1 MKFKWIL
8 FLCIIAIETTA
19 QDQVLLT
26 IDDQPVY
33 KTEFEQIYWKN
44 KKENIATKEDLD
56 EYIKLFTNFKL
67 KVIAAEEKGLDTAKK
82 FINELAG
89 YRIQLEKPYLIDT
102 SINEELIKE
111 AYFRTI
117 NEISASHIMIKLG
130 ANPSPDDTLKAYN
143 KITALRKELLLNEQ
157 SFGETALEVS
167 EDPSAK
173 DNKGN
178 LGYFTA
184 FKMLYSFEDE
194 AYNTKIGEL
203 SNPVRTRYGYH
214 ILKVNDMRAAKGRV
228 KAAHIMV
235 TNNSDK
241 TRKNAA
247 QLKINEIHQQIINGA
262 DFSNLAQ
269 EFSSDRNSAKKGG
282 ELGWIK
288 SGGNYYKEF
297 EDAVFGIENDN
308 EISKP
313 FKTPGGWHIVK
324 RLAYEPIG
332 DLSSMRYELKNKIQ
346 KDSRSAKTKSSFINK
361 LKSEYDFKLK
371 YKEDVFTAIYNSDE
385 DSADLSKLKKPN
397 KTLFKFSDQ
406 NFSNLDFA
414 NYLNKTLKNQTLI
427 ANKNNI
433 NKSLKNFINFQLID
447 YEKSQLEIKY
457 PEFKALVKEYRDGI
471 LLFEISDQKIWSKA
485 IKDTSGLR
493 EFYELNS
500 DKWAWPLRANVE
512 IFSSSKKEILEE
524 SYILKK
530 EDKISSDSIVKTAN
544 TSSPLNL
551 SFENDIL
558 PFEGNEVLSNFD
570 TKPGISDIKLIDNKY
585 TFLVIKELIQPA
597 PKKLKEAEGLIVS
610 EFQEYLESQWLKEM
624 QQKHKI
630 DVNFDVLYS
639 IREKP

>member
-1 MKFKWIL
+1 MKFQWIL
-8 FLCIIAIETTA
+8 FLCILAIETTA
-19 QDQVLLT
+19 QDQVLLN

-33 KTEFEQIYWKN
+33 KSEFEQIYWKN

-67 KVIAAEEKGLDTAKK
+67 KVIAAEEKGLDTAQK

-130 ANPSPDDTLKAYN
+130 ANPSPEDTIKAYN
-143 KITALRKELLLNEQ
+143 KIMALRKELLLNEQ
-157 SFGETALEVS
+157 SFEETALEVS

-184 FKMLYSFEDE
+184 FKMLYPFEDE
-194 AYNTKIGEL
+194 AYNTKIGEI

-214 ILKVNDMRAAKGRV
+214 ILKVNDIRAAKGRV

-235 TNNSDK
+235 ANNNDK
-241 TRKNAA
+241 TRKNVA
-247 QLKINEIHQQIINGA
+247 QLKINEIHQQLISGA

-297 EDAVFGIENDN
+297 EDAVFGIQNDN

-313 FKTPGGWHIVK
+313 FQTPGGWHIVK

-346 KDSRSAKTKSSFINK
+346 KDSRSSKTKSSFINK

-371 YKEDVFTAIYNSDE
+371 YNEDIFTSLFNSE
-385 DSADLSKLKKPN
+385 RDSTDLSELKKPN
-397 KTLFKFSDQ
+397 KTLFKFSDK
-406 NFSNLDFA
+406 NFSNIDFA
-414 NYLNKTLKNQTLI
+414 IYLNKSLKNQTLI
-427 ANKNNI
+427 ADKSSI
-433 NKSLKNFINFQLID
+433 YKSLKNYINFQLIE

-485 IKDTSGLR
+485 IKDTTGLR

-500 DKWAWPLRANVE
+500 DKWIWPLRASVE
-512 IFSSSKKEILEE
+512 IFSSSNKEILEKC
-524 SYILKK
+524 YNLKK
-530 EDKISSDSIVKTAN
+530 GDEISSDSIVKIAN
-544 TSSPLNL
+544 TPSPLNL
-551 SFENDIL
+551 SFEEGIL
-558 PFEGNEVLSNFD
+558 PFEGNEVLSNYE
-570 TKPGISDIKLIDNKY
+570 KNPGISDIKKINNKF
-585 TFLVIKELIQPA
+585 TFIVIEELFQPT
-597 PKKLKEAEGLIVS
+597 PKKLNEAEGLIVS
-610 EFQEYLESQWLKEM
+610 EFQEHLESEWLKEM

-630 DVNFDVLYS
+630 DINFDVLYS